1 MIIREEPASGS
12 EQMVW
17 ISATGSKY
25 HSIPD
30 CGNMN
35 PDKAYQEPV
44 SQALEEGYEPWQ
56 KMFLIIPFFI
66 EQKSVILKCMFD
78 VRACL
83 RERKKCN
90 NKLVV

>member
-1 MIIREEPASGS
+1 
-12 EQMVW
+12 
-17 ISATGSKY
+17 
-25 HSIPD
+25 
-30 CGNMN
+30 MN
-35 PDKAYQEPV
+35 PAKNVFDY
-44 SQALEEGYEPWQ
+44 
-56 KMFLIIPFFI
+56 PFFI